1 MPATSPRAF
10 AGEED
15 LRLKAQAWEEFRVTT
30 HWPARNVHL
39 FPKSQPGKGMCTVS
53 LMTVNGRPWVTQDS
67 LGPPGN
73 FQCRR
78 IARRD
83 SMRPYLVCVGTEGT
97 QLMADTSS

>member
-1 MPATSPRAF
+1 MRLCVSAAVLVQNTVPALTDHWRHVVYACYQPRAF

-67 LGPPGN
+67 LGP
-73 FQCRR
+73 Q
-78 IARRD
+78 A
-83 SMRPYLVCVGTEGT
+83 
-97 QLMADTSS
+97 TSSVGE